1 MNRLLIAFCASLCL
15 SMALPRYAVAQ
26 QDAQF
31 TQYMFNQLYLNP
43 AYAGVSKLTEA
54 TLVHRSQWVAY
65 QPTFDDGGAPATQ
78 VFSFSTQLTKLKSG
92 IGIHLVND
100 ALGPMRNLE
109 AQLSYSYHI
118 AMKNNST
125 LSIGLRGGMYA
136 RSYDYSKLRF
146 RDANDPYNTGAGKE
160 NDFVPDA
167 AVGVY
172 YNNPKFFVSV
182 SANHL
187 AGAGF
192 QYRGAA
198 SAVSL
203 LNVEAL
209 ANSMY
214 VFGGY
219 HIPLSQDWKLTPTVL
234 AKTTAFKTYSF
245 DAGAWLTYQEKFWGG
260 VSYRNQESVN
270 MFVGAYIPQS
280 KGSKKMFRIG
290 YSFDYIVSGKSAK
303 QPTSH
308 EILIAYTIPVP
319 AIKLAPIIRTPR
331 FRH

>member
-1 MNRLLIAFCASLCL
+1 MNRFLIVSCLCVCFIVG
-15 SMALPRYAVAQ
+15 SPRYAYAQ

-31 TQYMFNQLYLNP
+31 TQYMFNPLYLNP
-43 AYAGVSKLTEA
+43 AYAGVTKKTEA
-54 TLVHRSQWVAY
+54 TLVHRTQWAAY

-78 VFSFSTQLTKLKSG
+78 VFAFSTQLPKLKSG

-100 ALGPMRNLE
+100 VLGPMRNLE
-109 AQLSYSYHI
+109 AQLAYSYHI

-125 LSIGLRGGMYA
+125 LSIGLRGGVYM
-136 RSYDYSKLRF
+136 RSYDYAKLRF
-146 RDANDPYNTGAGKE
+146 RNPDDPYNTGAGKE
-160 NDFVPDA
+160 SDLVPDG

-172 YNNPKFFVSV
+172 YDNPKFFASV

-187 AGAGF
+187 VKSGF
-192 QYRGAA
+192 QYKGAA

-214 VFGGY
+214 LFGGY
-219 HIPLSQDWKLTPTVL
+219 HINLSSDLKLTPTAL
-234 AKTTAFKTYSF
+234 IKTTAFKAYSF

-260 VSYRNQESVN
+260 MSYRNQESVN
-270 MFVGAYIPQS
+270 AFVGMYIPQG

-290 YSFDYIVSGKSAK
+290 YSFDYIISGKIAK

-308 EILIAYTIPVP
+308 EVLLAYTIPVP
-319 AIKLAPIIRTPR
+319 AIKLPSIIRTPR